1 MQHPIQ
7 IDSAGGE
14 YMETVVVLEWA
25 VALGA
30 AVKAGD
36 TVVTVET
43 AKAATEIAAPADGF
57 LTEIRF
63 DAGQEAPVG
72 VVLGHIGDSL
82 AEPQPAP
89 QPAPQAPSHPGP
101 QSPPAA
107 PQAAS
112 LAELQKGRLRA
123 TPLARR
129 IARNLSVDLAQ
140 VAGTGPHGRIKRA
153 DVEAAATTPPLAA
166 PAQLHRVTPLVLIHG
181 FGADRASWRPVAGL
195 LPAQHPLVMP
205 ELPGHGQAAPRPVQ
219 RIEDLAFA
227 IADDL
232 RAQGIESAHLV
243 GHSLGGAVAIALAD
257 LGLVAAR
264 SLVLIAP
271 GGLGPE
277 ANTAFLHGLAGAETP
292 EALQGWLDQM
302 VADPASLPAGFA
314 RAVLRQRDRA
324 GNGAA
329 LAQMAAAL
337 FGNGVQLLRLRQ
349 SLQRLTMPA
358 KVIWGRAD
366 RILPPSH
373 AADLPGHIG
382 LHLLDGV
389 GHVPQ
394 LENPGLVARLIVETL
409 RAAED

>member
-89 QPAPQAPSHPGP
+89 QAQAQAQPAP
-101 QSPPAA
+101 QSPPPAS
-107 PQAAS
+107 AS

-166 PAQLHRVTPLVLIHG
+166 PAPLHRVTPVVLIHG

-195 LPAQHPLVMP
+195 LPAHHPLVMP

-277 ANTAFLHGLAGAETP
+277 ANTAFLHGLAGADTP

-324 GNGAA
+324 GNGPA

-337 FGNGVQLLRLRQ
+337 FGDGVQLLRLRQ
-349 SLQRLTMPA
+349 SLHRLTMPA

-409 RAAED
+409 RAAEE

>member
-82 AEPQPAP
+82 AEPQAAP
-89 QPAPQAPSHPGP
+89 QAQAQPAPQ
-101 QSPPAA
+101 SPPPAR
-107 PQAAS
+107 QAGAS

-166 PAQLHRVTPLVLIHG
+166 PAPLHRVTPVVLIHG

-205 ELPGHGQAAPRPVQ
+205 ELPGHGQAAPAPCSGS
-219 RIEDLAFA
+219 RIWPLPLPMICAPKASNPRIWWA
-227 IADDL
+227 I
-232 RAQGIESAHLV
+232 RWV
-243 GHSLGGAVAIALAD
+243 GPWPS
-257 LGLVAAR
+257 
-264 SLVLIAP
+264 P
-271 GGLGPE
+271 WP
-277 ANTAFLHGLAGAETP
+277 
-292 EALQGWLDQM
+292 
-302 VADPASLPAGFA
+302 
-314 RAVLRQRDRA
+314 
-324 GNGAA
+324 
-329 LAQMAAAL
+329 
-337 FGNGVQLLRLRQ
+337 
-349 SLQRLTMPA
+349 
-358 KVIWGRAD
+358 IWGWWPRG
-366 RILPPSH
+366 RWC
-373 AADLPGHIG
+373 
-382 LHLLDGV
+382 
-389 GHVPQ
+389 
-394 LENPGLVARLIVETL
+394 
-409 RAAED
+409 